1 MVRRFLCLVLL
12 LLPLASCAPRAA
24 PTRPAPPAAT
34 RATPADTRES
44 ILEGLASWYG
54 PGFVGRRTANGE
66 IFTSAE
72 LTAAHKT
79 LPFNTRVRVT
89 RLDNSRSVVVRIND
103 RGPFKPGR
111 VIDLSRVAALE
122 LDLIRSGVARVR
134 LEVLDGVAG
143 AGVEGAGLEGA
154 ASVSPAPW
162 RAAAWSTLTGYDVV
176 SRYHGTGDL
185 LFLTSPEVTEPILVR
200 VIASE
205 FPARTN
211 ADVLLSPEAFAL
223 LGAAVSEVP

>member
-24 PTRPAPPAAT
+24 PAPTRSSPPAAT
-34 RATPADTRES
+34 RATPADARES
-44 ILEGLASWYG
+44 ILDGLASWYG

-66 IFTSAE
+66 VFTSAE

-89 RLDNSRSVVVRIND
+89 RLDNGRSVVVRIND

-134 LEVLDGVAG
+134 LEVLDGVGG
-143 AGVEGAGLEGA
+143 AGSRGA
-154 ASVSPAPW
+154 APVSLAPW
-162 RAAAWSTLTGYDVV
+162 RAAAWGTLTGYDVI
-176 SRYHGTGDL
+176 SRYHEAGDL
-185 LFLTSPEVTEPILVR
+185 LFLTSPATTEPVLVR
-200 VIASE
+200 VVASE
-205 FPARTN
+205 FPARTS
-211 ADVLLSPEAFAL
+211 ADILLSPEAFAL
-223 LGAAVSEVP
+223 LGAAVSEAP

>member
-1 MVRRFLCLVLL
+1 MVRRFLCFILL
-12 LLPLASCAPRAA
+12 LLPLVSCAPRAA

-89 RLDNSRSVVVRIND
+89 RLDNGRSVVVRIND

-134 LEVLDGVAG
+134 LEVLDGV
-143 AGVEGAGLEGA
+143 EGAGLEGVA
-154 ASVSPAPW
+154 RASPAPW

-176 SRYHGTGDL
+176 SRYHDTGDL
-185 LFLTSPEVTEPILVR
+185 LFLTSPEVAEPLLVR
-200 VIASE
+200 VVASE

-223 LGAAVSEVP
+223 LGAAVSEAP